1 MTVMC
6 PSNSNEGGPV
16 SIFPSSLQQ
25 ITCSGFELSTGMAYT
40 TGSSACTEGMILRS
54 ATNPSCGN
62 VCCWIFRILVC
73 CDRELSLKCDRQ
85 FASGTQDQCVE
96 NSCAPLNM
104 GTSIT
109 GVTCSPDLVL
119 TTTTTRSCT
128 Y

>member
-1 MTVMC
+1 
-6 PSNSNEGGPV
+6 
-16 SIFPSSLQQ
+16 
-25 ITCSGFELSTGMAYT
+25 
-40 TGSSACTEGMILRS
+40 MILRS
-54 ATNPSCGN
+54 ATNPSCVVMCAAGY
-62 VCCWIFRILVC
+62 
-73 CDRELSLKCDRQ
+73 S
-85 FASGTQDQCVE
+85 ASSSVVTVNCPSNATDNSPPVPQDQCVE